1 LQLPFIYH
9 AQLTKDLPYL
19 DASASLFLDCQTF
32 VELFSGE
39 NAHFYQNS
47 AERAASQLVNWRQVL
62 GYFDLFHWRHLFVK

>member
-1 LQLPFIYH
+1 MSLVWLVPVSGLCSLALAAYH
-9 AQLTKDLPYL
+9 TKLTQDLPYL

-47 AERAASQLVNWRQVL
+47 AERPTP
-62 GYFDLFHWRHLFVK
+62 